1 MPTDRLSATDRARLQ
16 ELRREL
22 AGLLSDMDFAIALF
36 SASSTAYRE
45 RTGKTLDISDPS
57 AHLTDQDKLRAL
69 ELFRASCRQ
78 PGLV

>member
-1 MPTDRLSATDRARLQ
+1 MSTETLSATDRARLRQ
-16 ELRREL
+16 MRRDLKAIFE
-22 AGLLSDMDFAIALF
+22 SMDLTVELF
-36 SASSTAYRE
+36 SASATAFRE
-45 RTGKTLDISDPS
+45 RTGGTLDISDPS